1 MRHILAAI
9 AAIILAAPALAQ
21 DPPGIS
27 SSMISRC
34 AGKVGTDTRQSD
46 PAFGI
51 VMLDGMPWTTV
62 ERTEEKLGAQMIT
75 TTVSG
80 TGSRRRRDGT
90 WVTFRFTCVLD
101 TEGQA
106 LMFHAGQLLPGQ
118 SDASAQATLVAG
130 SATFA
135 RKMALPHGAELRVQL
150 LDIAKSP
157 AGNILSE
164 QVVRSGW
171 EVPIPFALHLP
182 QDTPLESRKLVV
194 TARLV
199 VGHQALFRLAAPH
212 AIAGEDLHKPIKL
225 LLDRVGDPTLPTTY
239 GVHS

>member
-21 DPPGIS
+21 DPSDIS

-34 AGKVGTDTRQSD
+34 AGKVGMDTRRSD

-51 VMLDGMPWTTV
+51 IVLDGMPWTTV
-62 ERTEEKLGAQMIT
+62 ERTEEKLGAQMT

-106 LMFHAGQLLPGQ
+106 LMFHVSQLLPGQ
-118 SDASAQATLVAG
+118 SDASAPATLLAG
-130 SATFA
+130 SASFA

-157 AGNILSE
+157 AGKLLTE

-182 QDTPLESRKLVV
+182 QYTPLESRKLVV
-194 TARLV
+194 VARLV
-199 VGHQALFRLAAPH
+199 VGHQTLFRLASPH
-212 AIAGEDLHKPIKL
+212 FIAGEDLHKPIKL
-225 LLDRVGDPTLPTTY
+225 LLDRVGEPTLPTTY